1 MAMSMDN
8 QGRMQKLEELEH
20 IARIYTRHMMGPHF
34 PGHKDEAILLLQ
46 KLDSAVKE
54 LDRLEGCELPVGHMH
69 KWQETTSF
77 M

>member
-8 QGRMQKLEELEH
+8 QSKMQKMEQLEH

-34 PGHKDEAILLLQ
+34 PGHQDEAILLLQ
-46 KLDSAVKE
+46 KLHAAVKE
-54 LDRLEGCELPVGHMH
+54 LDRIEGCEQPVGHMH
-69 KWQETTSF
+69 KWQETSSY